1 MNYTVKAYKIISRND
16 VTTLEDYEKD
26 VPNYIEAEK
35 ERIRLKSLGNYSNI
49 SINKKER
56 EH

>member
-49 SINKKER
+49 SINKKKR
-56 EH
+56 EN